1 MKTNPL
7 DEAARKA
14 ALDACAHYGHK
25 GLAAFGNGR
34 FDLAYR
40 AAYDAIEAWR
50 KDALQQ
56 GSGQ

>member
-14 ALDACAHYGHK
+14 ALDACAYYGHK

-34 FDLAYR
+34 FDLAYK
-40 AAYDAIEAWR
+40 AAELALEEWR
-50 KDALQQ
+50 KK
-56 GSGQ
+56 